1 VTTVGTVR
9 EWHADEGWG
18 VIDSDATPGGC
29 WAHFSGVLMSGYRFL
44 SPGQTVSFEFETGWQ
59 DGYDYRA
66 VAVWTGDERP
76 APPDPAPPSAAYGSV
91 LILEFDPPADGEA
104 AEAGLNDDGH
114 GTGVSR

>member
-29 WAHFSGVLMSGYRFL
+29 WTHFGDVLMSGYRFL
-44 SPGQTVSFEFETGWQ
+44 SPGQPVAFEFETGWQ

-66 VAVWTGDERP
+66 VAVWTGNDRP
-76 APPDPAPPSAAYGSV
+76 AAPAAEQPSAAYRSI
-91 LILEFDPPADGEA
+91 LRLEFDAPKDGDF
-104 AEAGLNDDGH
+104 G
-114 GTGVSR
+114 